1 MSTTSSSKRPEVD
14 LETLALNIQLV
25 REEIDALKDYLR
37 RLLEAKESVERAI
50 AGLKSINESE
60 DSAIVFLDPAY
71 NVAVAVAPLERGR
84 ALVSLGFNIYAK
96 LPTDQA
102 VKILEERRARLE
114 RAVDETAKTI
124 SQLASLHDRY
134 YLLLQQLVAQAERK
148 R

>member
-1 MSTTSSSKRPEVD
+1 
-14 LETLALNIQLV
+14 
-25 REEIDALKDYLR
+25 
-37 RLLEAKESVERAI
+37 AKESVERAI